1 MLKKIK
7 DSKFTSLTNDIA
19 NNRALS
25 VIPELKQLK
34 AFNKGTSIS
43 QDIVDLIQKEGLFR
57 YFQPKKWGG
66 MELDFQAWLDIP
78 EII

>member
-25 VIPELKQLK
+25 VIPELRQLK
-34 AFNKGTSIS
+34 AFNKGIA
-43 QDIVDLIQKEGLFR
+43 GLRF
-57 YFQPKKWGG
+57 
-66 MELDFQAWLDIP
+66 ELSLSAFMSS
-78 EII
+78 